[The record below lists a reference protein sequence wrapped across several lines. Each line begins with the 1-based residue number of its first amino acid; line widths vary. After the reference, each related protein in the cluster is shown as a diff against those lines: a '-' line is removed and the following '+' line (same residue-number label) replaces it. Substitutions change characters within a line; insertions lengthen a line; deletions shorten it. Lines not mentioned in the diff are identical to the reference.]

1 MKETCHAMHVIPA
14 KVLISHCHP
23 VCDIVVIGMKTES
36 DQDDEIAKEYRVVHT
51 WGEADRQTCVS
62 SLECLDGSQ
71 ILISRKNGMVEI
83 VDGGDCRRVW
93 EKDAGG
99 EVVSAHAMGES
110 GGVVTVVRH
119 DGVGRVYDVVDGD
132 GSHVGEF
139 RCPPKVTCSA
149 HDGGSGRLAV
159 GCHGAE
165 LKVYDML
172 DESRSVVFA
181 GKGGKPNAVGLCD
194 RPWNSAVAFTRARD
208 DGSHIVVGTGY
219 GNVRLYDTH
228 VGRRPQLDVPCK
240 GYRITCIAPERCGNR
255 WWVGDASGNLQVYD
269 VRAGAYQGAIKGIG
283 GSVRSLDI
291 HPKEPLIASVGL
303 DRFVRVNSLQS
314 SRSSVVRMYATSQLT
329 AVGFLDRHQEQD
341 KGEHIPKRR
350 RKK

>member
-1 MKETCHAMHVIPA
+1 MPCMSFLHDDMVLFSHTHVYDII
-14 KVLISHCHP
+14 VISKNT
-23 VCDIVVIGMKTES
+23 VTS
-36 DQDDEIAKEYRVVHT
+36 DQEDVLAKEYRVVHT

-62 SLECLDGSQ
+62 SLECIGGSQ

-83 VDGGDCRRVW
+83 VDVCGDCRRVW

-99 EVVSAHAMGES
+99 EVVSAHALEES
-110 GGVVTVVRH
+110 GGVVSVLRE
-119 DGVGRVYDVVDGD
+119 DGVGRVYTVGD
-132 GSHVGEF
+132 ESHVGEF

-159 GCHGAE
+159 GCQGAE

-194 RPWNSAVAFTRARD
+194 RPWNSAVAFNHGRD

-219 GNVRLYDTH
+219 GNVRLYDTR
-228 VGRRPQLDVPCK
+228 VGRRPQLDVPFK

-269 VRAGAYQGAIKGIG
+269 VRAGTYHGAIKGIG

-314 SRSSVVRMYATSQLT
+314 SRSCVVRMYATSQLT
-329 AVGFLDRHQEQD
+329 AVGFLEHKKEKD
-341 KGEHIPKRR
+341 KEGDQIPKRR